1 MALQRWFKKRA
12 VKRVSSAK
20 APCLNAE
27 AFWRT
32 VACVR
37 RPVLLVKAD
46 CLRVLSATEEALEIF
61 KGRGLKEITQALSN
75 SLNAPTQARLEMAL
89 KSQAVI
95 EKMPFRLWLAEQEIQ
110 VQLTVSPLPEHPESN
125 VGLVFL
131 EPLSAPKLIMPRMMS
146 DILGCLPHPAWVQN
160 AQGELVYANM
170 PFTQFPLRL
179 DGAGLPLDNMLP
191 ADAERV
197 RHAQATLDG
206 LPKYVRLNQVLSDV
220 SLDLGSLGCWRVLH
234 FPLGG
239 AGAEALVCA
248 LAVRLDKVAQA
259 EGVLPGLEGLADLV
273 GPEVMTRLRQV
284 RENERMA
291 LGREI
296 HDSLGQELTVL
307 KLELRRLQNQVV
319 GDGTMVNAV
328 MLENF
333 KSVRDRVDQLTM
345 SARRIAYELRQDF
358 VAANG
363 LAHTAQELVLDLR
376 SRISLQVQLEISP
389 NWVEPEGGMVHHLH
403 RSLQELLNNVSKH
416 AKASRCLVRLDFTND
431 VYSLEVR
438 DDGVGMSHSPASLS
452 LGMRSLRERAD
463 IYGGTVV
470 FKTRPEVDGTLVR
483 IELPERRRRTP
494 VGLLEK
500 GCEIE
505 S

>member
-1 MALQRWFKKRA
+1 MAIQRWFKKRA
-12 VKRVSSAK
+12 VKRVSA
-20 APCLNAE
+20 AQTPCLTAE

-46 CLRVLSATEEALEIF
+46 SLRVLSATEEALEMF
-61 KGRGLKEITQALSN
+61 QGRGLKEITQALSN

-220 SLDLGSLGCWRVLH
+220 SLDLGSLGCCRVLH

-376 SRISLQVQLEISP
+376 NRISLQVQLEIGS

-416 AKASRCLVRLDFTND
+416 AKASRCLVFLDFSNS
-431 VYSLEVR
+431 VYTLEVR
-438 DDGVGMSHSPASLS
+438 DDGVGMPNAHTSLS

-483 IELPERRRRTP
+483 IELPERRRRGAP
-494 VGLLEK
+494 ERSEK
-500 GCEIE
+500 EFQIE